1 LKGAA
6 LLTISAWGSRTY
18 GIRKGFG
25 MKSNTLKI
33 ALGLLLAFAMAVP
46 ILE

>member
-1 LKGAA
+1 MRVVDTSPASHLAVWNGQEG
-6 LLTISAWGSRTY
+6 TQP
-18 GIRKGFG
+18 